1 MSDEFDQQQTG
12 TLSQAEKQKPISL
25 ENPFRLAIVGHGF
38 VGKAVEYAFTHPLV
52 DLHVADPK
60 YDTTVDDLLEVNP
73 QCVFICAP
81 TPMNPETGFVDASI
95 VEDAVLKLIEHTD
108 ALVVI
113 KSTITPDVVDRLYNS
128 MFEDGIDRFVYN
140 PEFLTEKN
148 AEEQF
153 VNAEYHV
160 IGGTERATSEL
171 IEIYDVFSLCKS
183 NEYFRMS
190 ACEASFVKYGVNTF
204 LATKVTFFNQLFDLV
219 NAYQC
224 SYNIVSRAIGR
235 DPRIGIGHTR
245 VPGYD
250 RKRGFGGACFPKD
263 IQAFLKFSEE
273 RKDDGTLV
281 CFDLLRDVI
290 NINNN
295 YRKMYEVD
303 DREKVNN
310 ISFEPIGDAEKLP
323 FEIKSVKIVDEAEL
337 AQLVEDGEIVNESNG
352 QTEEEQQSKN
362 DGNSVGE

>member
-1 MSDEFDQQQTG
+1 MTDEFDNVPTS
-12 TLSQAEKQKPISL
+12 TQAEKQKPISL

-38 VGKAVEYAFTHPLV
+38 VGKAVEYAFTHPMI

-60 YDTTVDDLLEVNP
+60 YGTTVDDLIDAQPN
-73 QCVFICAP
+73 CVFVCAP

-113 KSTITPDVVDRLYNS
+113 KSTVTPDVIDRLYNS
-128 MFEDGIDRFVYN
+128 IFEDGIDRLVYN

-160 IGGTERATSEL
+160 IGGTQRASAEL

-190 ACEASFVKYGVNTF
+190 ACEAAFVKYGVNTF

-224 SYNIVSRAIGR
+224 SYNVVSRAIGR

-273 RKDDGTLV
+273 HKENGDIV
-281 CFDLLRDVI
+281 CFNLLQNVI
-290 NINNN
+290 DINNN
-295 YRKMYEVD
+295 YRKMYDLD
-303 DREKVNN
+303 DREKANN
-310 ISFEPIGDAEKLP
+310 VKFEAIGDNSSLP
-323 FEIKSVKIVDEAEL
+323 FDLESVKIVDGPI
-337 AQLVEDGEIVNESNG
+337 DGEIVDESNG
-352 QTEEEQQSKN
+352 QVEEKQQTQNNGS
-362 DGNSVGE
+362 SV